1 MKIVEKSLTK
11 TVRVDAVAYG
21 DVFRY
26 SDGYYM
32 RIADDTY
39 DEREEGKCV
48 VLNLA
53 DEEVCHMPFDKSVHP
68 MENAKL
74 VID

>member
-11 TVRVDAVAYG
+11 TVRVNSIAYG

-26 SDGYYM
+26 SDAYYM
-32 RIADDTY
+32 RVADETF
-39 DEREEGKCV
+39 DEIEEGKCP

-53 DEEVCHMPFDKSVHP
+53 DGEICHMPLDKSVHP
-68 MENAKL
+68 VENAKL

>member
-1 MKIVEKSLTK
+1 MKIVEQSLTK
-11 TVRVDAVAYG
+11 TVRVDSIAYG

-26 SDGYYM
+26 VDGYYM
-32 RIADDTY
+32 RIADDTF

-53 DEEVCHMPFDKSVHP
+53 DGEVCHMPLDKSVHP
-68 MENAKL
+68 VENAKL